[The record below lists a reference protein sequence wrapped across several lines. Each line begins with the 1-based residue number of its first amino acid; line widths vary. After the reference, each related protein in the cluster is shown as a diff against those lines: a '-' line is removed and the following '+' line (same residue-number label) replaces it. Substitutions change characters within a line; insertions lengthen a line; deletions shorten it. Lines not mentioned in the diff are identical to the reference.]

1 LSGVEPVGPRVDS
14 PPWSALTPGGEGD
27 AWEKHQHALRL
38 KIRAERLVD
47 GFVPFV
53 TSNGMPP
60 PEANL
65 LEVSTTS
72 HRRWLGSFIV
82 AVKRILHRL
91 LTPILLKQVD
101 FNAALLR
108 SLQGQGLKL
117 STGLED
123 LAVLKVTADS
133 LGSAITDLK
142 QSITVEQTS
151 QSAQIGELRQS
162 LAEMLKSRE
171 ALRTDLESLKSRE
184 IDRDSGLRAI
194 RQYLSE
200 LAKATESRESSRTN
214 ELEDLRRHLNDLT
227 RASEDRELAR
237 ATEIEAIS
245 RHLREL
251 IMAFETTRGEMA
263 SLVARAQ
270 RLDEAYDRAARD
282 LRRMRFSSRP
292 LSEAPEKQK
301 DAATER
307 LAEFPPTVA
316 PVELDYFGFESRFR
330 GSTDAIESRQRD
342 YLHYFRGKGEVLDI
356 GCGRG
361 EFLSLLLREGIPAR
375 GIDLDLDM
383 VLLCQEKGL
392 PVVQAD
398 AITYLASLP
407 DRLLGGVFLA
417 QVIEHLSTPQA
428 ASLLA
433 RVYEKLNVGG
443 VFAVETL
450 NPESLPVLTRWFWLD
465 PTHVRLVHPE
475 TLKFLL
481 ESTGFR
487 VLTCEF
493 RQPIS
498 ESEQI
503 PRLDLPGVPAAELEA
518 FNDAIARLNRALYGP
533 LDYFVIGTR

>member
-65 LEVSTTS
+65 LEVSTIS
-72 HRRWLGSFIV
+72 HRRLLGSFIV

-292 LSEAPEKQK
+292 LSEAPEK
-301 DAATER
+301 
-307 LAEFPPTVA
+307 
-316 PVELDYFGFESRFR
+316 
-330 GSTDAIESRQRD
+330 
-342 YLHYFRGKGEVLDI
+342 
-356 GCGRG
+356 
-361 EFLSLLLREGIPAR
+361 
-375 GIDLDLDM
+375 
-383 VLLCQEKGL
+383 
-392 PVVQAD
+392 
-398 AITYLASLP
+398 
-407 DRLLGGVFLA
+407 
-417 QVIEHLSTPQA
+417 
-428 ASLLA
+428 
-433 RVYEKLNVGG
+433 
-443 VFAVETL
+443 
-450 NPESLPVLTRWFWLD
+450 
-465 PTHVRLVHPE
+465 
-475 TLKFLL
+475 
-481 ESTGFR
+481 
-487 VLTCEF
+487 
-493 RQPIS
+493 
-498 ESEQI
+498 
-503 PRLDLPGVPAAELEA
+503 
-518 FNDAIARLNRALYGP
+518 
-533 LDYFVIGTR
+533 